1 MTLAGRYTTGIM
13 GIGSYVPKK
22 ILTNKDLEK
31 IVDTS
36 DEWITSRT
44 GIKERHIVDDT
55 QAASDIATEAAK
67 KALSDASL
75 DVKDID
81 LIIVSTNSPDYANFP
96 ATACVVQSNLG
107 AVNSAA
113 FDLEAG
119 CSGFL
124 YAITVANQFIKS
136 GMYKHILVVAS
147 EIMSKIT
154 NWDDRGT
161 CVLFGDGSAAAVL
174 GRTERGLGIVSSVL
188 GADGDGGKHL
198 LLPAGGSRMP
208 ASEETV
214 KNKLHTIHMDGKEV
228 FKFAVRVMGDASL
241 KVLDKAGLTT
251 DDIDIFVPHQAN
263 IRIIEAAMKRI
274 DLSEEK
280 VYINIDKYGNTS
292 SASIPIALDEL
303 YRNSSLK
310 KGDCLLLTAF
320 GTGLTYASV
329 ILKWN
334 K

>member
-1 MTLAGRYTTGIM
+1 MDSRYTTGIM

>member
-1 MTLAGRYTTGIM
+1 MDSRYTTGIM

-188 GADGDGGKHL
+188 GADGNGGKHL

>member
-1 MTLAGRYTTGIM
+1 MDGRYTTGIM

-31 IVDTS
+31 TVDTS

>member
-1 MTLAGRYTTGIM
+1 MDGRYTTGIM

-188 GADGDGGKHL
+188 GADGNGGKHL

>member
-1 MTLAGRYTTGIM
+1 MDGRYTTGIM